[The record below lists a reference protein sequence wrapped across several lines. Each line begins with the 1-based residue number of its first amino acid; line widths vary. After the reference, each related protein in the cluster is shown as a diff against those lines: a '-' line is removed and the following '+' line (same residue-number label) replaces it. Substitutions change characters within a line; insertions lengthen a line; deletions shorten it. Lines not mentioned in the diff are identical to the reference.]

1 MFIFVDPTL
10 TVKWKT
16 VIKVLFLCFNFCLG
30 VKFDNLMFIF
40 TPVSF
45 LINNKMKN
53 LSIQN
58 QMIIK
63 IEIISNGIY

>member
-1 MFIFVDPTL
+1 
-10 TVKWKT
+10 
-16 VIKVLFLCFNFCLG
+16 
-30 VKFDNLMFIF
+30 MFIF

-45 LINNKMKN
+45 LTNNKMKN

-58 QMIIK
+58 QIIIK